1 MTDLTIHPTAAR
13 DAPPDAAAEVARLEA
28 LVAERRAELVAL
40 QEGLREFKARYT
52 SVVGGRLAELAELE
66 GEIRRAE
73 ERRLGLEAAE
83 EEDDPPP
90 TGTDEPR
97 PVQTSLRRL
106 FWSVAKMFHPDHA
119 ASASEAER
127 RHSIMAEA
135 GRAYREGDVESLHT
149 LLGDE
154 ELRSYCAAPHAD
166 DGEEDTAARLI
177 NLKEE
182 LRTVEF
188 GIKRARQDGLYRLKL
203 KADADAAL
211 GRDSL
216 AETAER
222 IGRQIEKA
230 RRRLAH
236 LS

>member
-1 MTDLTIHPTAAR
+1 
-13 DAPPDAAAEVARLEA
+13 
-28 LVAERRAELVAL
+28 
-40 QEGLREFKARYT
+40 
-52 SVVGGRLAELAELE
+52 
-66 GEIRRAE
+66 
-73 ERRLGLEAAE
+73 
-83 EEDDPPP
+83 
-90 TGTDEPR
+90 
-97 PVQTSLRRL
+97 
-106 FWSVAKMFHPDHA
+106 
-119 ASASEAER
+119 
-127 RHSIMAEA
+127 MAEA

-166 DGEEDTAARLI
+166 DGAEDTAARLI

-203 KADADAAL
+203 KADADAAA